1 MFDVYIK
8 NGTYEDH
15 KIKQEVKYFN
25 FTGQNENQTVMNF
38 QVTFFDPTVFAIKHL
53 LVDTIYVHLKYELL
67 DTKGEFNEEYKDFD
81 GMFVTNTSRLFYAE
95 CN

>member
-1 MFDVYIK
+1 MGPLSSLGEGSIIWSHPVNLTFIEKNWSKIFDVYIK

-53 LVDTIYVHLKYELL
+53 
-67 DTKGEFNEEYKDFD
+67 
-81 GMFVTNTSRLFYAE
+81 
-95 CN
+95 